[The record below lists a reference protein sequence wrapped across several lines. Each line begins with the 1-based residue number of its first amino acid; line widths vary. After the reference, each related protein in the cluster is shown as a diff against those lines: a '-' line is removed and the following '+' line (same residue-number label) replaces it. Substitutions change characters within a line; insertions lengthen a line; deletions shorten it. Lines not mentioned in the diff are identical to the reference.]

1 MYEQIYALAGPTQ
14 LYRLTGD
21 QRIASDIDGTMRL
34 FRKFFHDDE
43 QGGYYSHIDP
53 IQLSPHHES
62 LGHNRSRKNWNS
74 VGDHA
79 PAYLFNLYLATG
91 EERHAAMLED
101 TFDQIAKHFPDPGS
115 PFVQERFHQDWS
127 PDREWGWQQDRAVV
141 GHNLK
146 IAWNLMRMTAIRS
159 KPRYGELAEHIART
173 MPAVGSDLQRGG
185 WYDMEERTLAA
196 NQQLHRFSWH
206 DHKTWWQ
213 QEQAILAYLIL
224 AGHTGD
230 AEFIQQARQAATF
243 YNAFFLDHDEGGV
256 FFAVLADGTPYLSGT
271 ERYKGSHS
279 MSMYHTA
286 ELCYLAT
293 VYQRLLLHG
302 EPLTLWFRPRPD
314 GFPDRV
320 LRTAPDALP
329 PGRVRL
335 DWVEI
340 DGKPY
345 SAFDAAAMTV
355 KLPDSASA
363 VTVRAHLVPVDN

>member
-1 MYEQIYALAGPTQ
+1 
-14 LYRLTGD
+14 
-21 QRIASDIDGTMRL
+21 
-34 FRKFFHDDE
+34 
-43 QGGYYSHIDP
+43 
-53 IQLSPHHES
+53 
-62 LGHNRSRKNWNS
+62 
-74 VGDHA
+74 
-79 PAYLFNLYLATG
+79 
-91 EERHAAMLED
+91 MLED
-101 TFDQIAKHFPDPGS
+101 TFDQISMHFPDSGS
-115 PFVQERFHQDWS
+115 PFVQERFHEDWS

-159 KPRYGELAEHIART
+159 KPRYTELAEHIART

-185 WYDMEERTLAA
+185 WYDMVERTRAA
-196 NQQLHRFSWH
+196 NQHQHRFTWH

-230 AEFIQQARQAATF
+230 AEFIRQARQAATF

-271 ERYKGSHS
+271 ERNKGSHS
-279 MSMYHTA
+279 MSMYHTS

-320 LRTAPDALP
+320 LRTVPDALP

-355 KLPDSASA
+355 KLPDTAST
-363 VTVRAHLVPVDN
+363 VTVRAHLIPVDN